1 MPISDTDTT
10 LRVLRT
16 IGSRSIRCGSMMAPV
31 PQPIIAR
38 SIIRPKACQS
48 TRLVEVQL

>member
-1 MPISDTDTT
+1 MIK
-10 LRVLRT
+10 VLRIT
-16 IGSRSIRCGSMMAPV
+16 GNRSISRGSMMAPV

-38 SIIRPKACQS
+38 SIIKAKASQS